1 MTNDNQAELQKI
13 SLLIQKRVKAMVM
26 QLEELKNHLTP
37 AQVEGM
43 DEAELTVRLE
53 YIDV

>member
-1 MTNDNQAELQKI
+1 
-13 SLLIQKRVKAMVM
+13 MVM